1 MNTCETGR
9 NNMTFTT
16 VEQKIAWE
24 YLEAYLRHSN
34 FALNSLKHPILS
46 ILRPCQQLKNLKN

>member
-1 MNTCETGR
+1 MCETGH

-24 YLEAYLRHSN
+24 YLEAYLRYTD
-34 FALNSLKHPILS
+34 FDIKQLILS
-46 ILRPCQQLKNLKN
+46 ILSTFQVLKNLKN

>member
-1 MNTCETGR
+1 MCETGH

-24 YLEAYLRHSN
+24 FLETYLRYTA
-34 FALNSLKHPILS
+34 FA
-46 ILRPCQQLKNLKN
+46 

>member
-1 MNTCETGR
+1 MLQTTMNMCEPGH

-24 YLEAYLRHSN
+24 YIEQYLRYTD
-34 FALNSLKHPILS
+34 FA
-46 ILRPCQQLKNLKN
+46 

>member
-1 MNTCETGR
+1 MCETGH

-24 YLEAYLRHSN
+24 HLEAYLRYID
-34 FALNSLKHPILS
+34 FAQNSLF
-46 ILRPCQQLKNLKN
+46 